1 MIIIDITNFKHR
13 NKFDHLV
20 DVFKEEV
27 AATNIAVSNF
37 SEYYENNVVKTY
49 IENNIEK
56 TYDIDFTKYVYADSD
71 WFGVKVF
78 DRQAMTRV
86 DPFSLAVFPKT
97 IKILETMDG
106 IDRASFYTVG
116 PGSYVPEHKD
126 NDDGIEI
133 DNKPIYNCALTTH
146 VSNGVTITIGDTVI
160 GPLTEKHAICLN
172 AHDYLHSANNN
183 SDSHWMAMVLC
194 IRRDAV

>member
-1 MIIIDITNFKHR
+1 MIIDITNFKHR
-13 NKFDHLV
+13 DKFDHLV

-27 AATNIAVSNF
+27 AATYIDIKNF
-37 SEYYENNVVKTY
+37 SDHYENNVVKTY

-56 TYDIDFTKYVYADSD
+56 TYDIDFTKYVYDDSD

-78 DRQAMTRV
+78 DRQNMSRV
-86 DPFSLAVFPKT
+86 DPFSISVFPKT

-116 PGSYVPEHKD
+116 PRSYVPEHTD
-126 NDDGIEI
+126 NDYGREI
-133 DNKPIYNCALTTH
+133 NSDPVYNCALTTH
-146 VSNGVTITIGDTVI
+146 VTDGVTITVGGEVF

-172 AHDYLHSANNN
+172 AHEQFHSAHNN
-183 SDSHWMAMVLC
+183 SDSHWMALILC